1 MPRNTLRKETQQVKR
16 LVIPK
21 KNEWDLIQKII
32 THLEEKDKAIIHA
45 IYERKNTV
53 TQQVWGII
61 RFRSQNY
68 WVQRDELY
76 NILELL
82 ENNYHKEVELRHRR
96 RQIYIR
102 NENHLMVFPQLEN
115 ELPF

>member
-1 MPRNTLRKETQQVKR
+1 
-16 LVIPK
+16 
-21 KNEWDLIQKII
+21 
-32 THLEEKDKAIIHA
+32 
-45 IYERKNTV
+45 
-53 TQQVWGII
+53 
-61 RFRSQNY
+61 
-68 WVQRDELY
+68 
-76 NILELL
+76 L

>member
-1 MPRNTLRKETQQVKR
+1 MTRNTLRKESKQVKR
-16 LVIPK
+16 LQIPK
-21 KNEWDLIQKII
+21 KNEWDLIKKII
-32 THLEEKDKAIIHA
+32 THLEDKDKAILHA
-45 IYERKNTV
+45 IYERKNSN

-82 ENNYHKEVELRHRR
+82 ESNYHKDVVLNHRK
-96 RQIYIR
+96 RQIYVR

>member
-1 MPRNTLRKETQQVKR
+1 MTRNTLRKESKQIKR

-21 KNEWDLIQKII
+21 KNEWDLIQMII
-32 THLEEKDKAIIHA
+32 TYLEEKDKAILHA
-45 IYERKNTV
+45 IYERNNTV

-61 RFRSQNY
+61 RFRSHNY

-82 ENNYHKEVELRHRR
+82 ENNYHKEVVLNHRKRH
-96 RQIYIR
+96 IYVR

>member
-1 MPRNTLRKETQQVKR
+1 MRRNTIRKETKQVKR

-32 THLEEKDKAIIHA
+32 TYLEEKDRAILHA
-45 IYERKNTV
+45 IYERKNKN
-53 TQQVWGII
+53 TQILWGII
-61 RFRSQNY
+61 LFRSQNY

-82 ENNYHKEVELRHRR
+82 ENNYHKNVELSHRKK
-96 RQIYIR
+96 QIYVR
-102 NENHLMVFPQLEN
+102 NKSYLQVFPELED

>member
-1 MPRNTLRKETQQVKR
+1 MGSYSEDHLSLRRQRQSHSTCHIRK
-16 LVIPK
+16 
-21 KNEWDLIQKII
+21 
-32 THLEEKDKAIIHA
+32 
-45 IYERKNTV
+45 KNTV

-96 RQIYIR
+96 RQNDIR
-102 NENHLMVFPQLEN
+102 NENHLMEFQLEN
-115 ELPF
+115 SAFLKLEIIYTTNHLS

>member
-1 MPRNTLRKETQQVKR
+1 MTRNTLRKETKQIKR

-32 THLEEKDKAIIHA
+32 THLEEKDKAILHA
-45 IYERKNTV
+45 IYERNNTV

-82 ENNYHKEVELRHRR
+82 ENNYHKDVVLNHRK
-96 RQIYIR
+96 RQIYVR
-102 NENHLMVFPQLEN
+102 NENHLMVFPQLEHA
-115 ELPF
+115 LPF

>member
-1 MPRNTLRKETQQVKR
+1 MTRNTLRKESKQIKR

-32 THLEEKDKAIIHA
+32 THLEEKDKAILHA
-45 IYERKNTV
+45 IYERNNTV

-61 RFRSQNY
+61 RFHSQNY

-82 ENNYHKEVELRHRR
+82 ENNYHKDVVLNHRK
-96 RQIYIR
+96 RQIYVR